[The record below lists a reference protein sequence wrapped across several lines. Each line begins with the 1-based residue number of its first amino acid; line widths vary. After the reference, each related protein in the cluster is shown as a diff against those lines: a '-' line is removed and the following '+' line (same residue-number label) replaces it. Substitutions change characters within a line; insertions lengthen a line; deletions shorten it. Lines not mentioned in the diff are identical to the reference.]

1 MWSIGVC
8 REENPVTAQLNL
20 RTYRDLAARQHCL
33 PDSVIGPLGFLTSIP
48 EVISIILFGS
58 RAVGDHDE
66 RSDVDIA
73 ISAPTLSRRSLV
85 QLRDAIGQSRTLFKI
100 SVSVLERMPPNL
112 KNRVVSQGV
121 YLYER
126 AQTEG

>member
-1 MWSIGVC
+1 
-8 REENPVTAQLNL
+8 VTAQLKL
-20 RTYRDLAARQHCL
+20 RTYHDLAARQRCL
-33 PDSVIGPLGFLTSIP
+33 PESVVGPLGFLTSMP
-48 EVISIILFGS
+48 EVIGVILFGS
-58 RAVGDHDE
+58 RAVGDHDD

-73 ISAPTLSRRSLV
+73 ISAPTLSRRNLV

-112 KNRVVSQGV
+112 KDRVVSQGV

-126 AQTEG
+126 TQTKG

>member
-1 MWSIGVC
+1 
-8 REENPVTAQLNL
+8 VTTQLNL

-33 PDSVIGPLGFLTSIP
+33 PESVIGSLEFLTSIP
-48 EVISIILFGS
+48 EVTSVILFGS
-58 RAVGDHDE
+58 RAVGDHED

-73 ISAPTLSRRSLV
+73 ISAPMLSRRNLV
-85 QLRDAIGQSRTLFKI
+85 QLRDAVGQSRTLFNI

-112 KNRVVSQGV
+112 KNRVISQGV

-126 AQTEG
+126 AQTER